1 MVIENDAVN
10 CYDRILKCIAV
21 LALSRAGLPHRTLI
35 FMLKFLQSAHHHIMI
50 GGKPS
55 DRCYA
60 DSVNTPIEG
69 TGHGTGW
76 SPPTWLS
83 VADIILTALTKHQPG
98 MLLTSPAQDVIDFRT
113 AEKHGD
119 DSRQGINEGGVEK
132 FNTEN
137 ETNLTL
143 EEAANRANQA
153 FERYLSLSGGK
164 LAGEKR
170 CFMHCIQQQVGTGT
184 NR

>member
-1 MVIENDAVN
+1 M
-10 CYDRILKCIAV
+10 
-21 LALSRAGLPHRTLI
+21 LALSRAGLPHRTLV
-35 FMLKFLQSAHHHIMI
+35 FLLEFLQSAYHHIMI

-69 TGHGTGW
+69 TGQGTGW

-83 VADIILTALTKHQPG
+83 VADIILTALVRHQPG

-113 AEKHGD
+113 AEKHVD

-132 FNTEN
+132 FNIEN
-137 ETNLTL
+137 KTNLTL

-153 FERYLSLSGGK
+153 FERYLLLSGGK
-164 LAGEKR
+164 LAVEKQ
-170 CFMHCIQQQVGTGT
+170 CFTHCIQQQVGTDT
-184 NR
+184 NL